1 MNLSLVKLMNLR
13 FYKSF
18 ISIILIS
25 LLYSC
30 SGEEAEVITY
40 KISPTVDPNTSLD
53 CTGAWANSPLCV
65 ERNEALVELKI
76 LDPMYQSFKEVD
88 SLIAKDILNEVEALK
103 KEGDKFYFDEF
114 YFKSRDSYKKASE
127 LIVGF
132 NERNRQKVLELID
145 RAEIAFDLAKLDE
158 AKSLISDGLNIDPS
172 DTTLNYLNNRVN
184 NYQKVSSLISTAK
197 DYSISN
203 KYNLALETIN
213 QALSIDSERIDAIK
227 TKNKIIEDSNIYFFD
242 QNLKN
247 AYKALGAND
256 YVKSLSL
263 YNDAKSLSPKS
274 PELPILKR
282 EIDIKKRNYDIT
294 LFINSGDKSYE
305 VENWDSALVSYQ
317 NALKLDPTN
326 SDLIDKLNTTSTF
339 KNTYDDLNK
348 YLRNVDRLSS
358 PNIRNNFEK
367 VITKANSLNLTNEK
381 KLIELISKA
390 NSVFEKYGEMIIL
403 NLISNNET
411 FLDIQKTRQY
421 QPFTEENIKLYPGKY
436 VLVAKKRGMQSLRKE
451 INLEPGAEF
460 LSITAKCTSR
470 CSIYETGDI
479 TKEDVDISNVEE
491 QQESLASDQQINT
504 MQNINNENFIKNA
517 KIINSSFSKNIQ
529 CTKTTRNR
537 SMRLAFTLNVDK
549 VGKVVSSRNTSI
561 RVNQETQQAKNLRP
575 DDRAVIIII
584 DKALKKSKF
593 NVPEANGQ
601 PQTGKINHVV
611 RVPADFCV
619 T

>member
-40 KISPTVDPNTSLD
+40 EISPTVDPNTSLD

-132 NERNRQKVLELID
+132 NDRNRQKVLELID

>member
-390 NSVFEKYGEMIIL
+390 NSVFKKYGEMIIL